1 MKTRKILLLA
11 AIAALGCVYAAQLV
25 FSRSGS
31 IKELKLADEPDSI
44 TIARPG
50 GETIALAKEGGRWL
64 IGEKKYPADQAKV
77 DAMLKALTNIKIL
90 ETVSSS
96 DDPDRFG
103 LDDAAR
109 FVVTASKGGKA
120 LRTVYAGKASSASD
134 QSYACVDGGKDVLLV
149 AGKLRF
155 EFDKQ
160 AESLRDRTV
169 WNVKGESVARVDSD
183 FSRSPGDIAGSGTR
197 RIPFSIEKAGEGEGA
212 AWREVSVPGA
222 AANGMLD
229 PAKASA
235 WVDSI
240 SNLRADSFASDAS
253 AMPAQG
259 LGTLTITAAGKS
271 MTLSVV
277 RKEGNTKYLCV
288 SSESPYPFYLQAG
301 TVARFAKTP
310 KEF

>member
-11 AIAALGCVYAAQLV
+11 TITVLACVYAAQLV

-31 IKELKLADEPDSI
+31 IKELKLSDEPDSI
-44 TIARPG
+44 TISRPG
-50 GETIALAKEGGRWL
+50 GETIGLTKEGGRWL
-64 IGEKKYPADQAKV
+64 IGEQKYPADQAKV
-77 DAMLKALTNIKIL
+77 DAMLKALSNIKIL
-90 ETVSSS
+90 ETISAS

-109 FVVTASKGGKA
+109 FVVTASKEGKA

-149 AGKLRF
+149 AGKLRV
-155 EFDKQ
+155 EFDKK

-169 WNVKGESVARVDSD
+169 WNVKGESVTRVDSD

-197 RIPFSIEKAGEGEGA
+197 RIPFSIEKSGEGA
-212 AWREVSVPGA
+212 AWRDVPVSGV
-222 AANGMLD
+222 AANGILD
-229 PAKASA
+229 PTRASA

-240 SNLRADSFASDAS
+240 VNLRADSFASDVS
-253 AMPAQG
+253 AIPSQN
-259 LGTLTITAAGKS
+259 LGTLTITAAGKA

-277 RKEGNTKYLCV
+277 RKEGDTKYLCV